1 MQSFNPTPELT
12 IGIPIGISSKEV
24 EEEIEQKHVIVET
37 KNK

>member
-1 MQSFNPTPELT
+1 MQCFNPTPELT